1 MTGPDWD
8 DLTDADIDRLTTE
21 VLREGWWA
29 RPEIR
34 HIRLEGTD
42 AVVKDYG
49 RHGSVFKRILG
60 TWLARREAQALR
72 RAAGIPYVPR
82 VLGRPR
88 PWTIVIEYVNAT
100 PVTALEPPH
109 LDCAFFEQLS
119 DLIHQL
125 HERGIAHGD
134 LEHLD
139 NILATD
145 QMHPAVVDF
154 AASVMTGTN
163 PLAALVWPYVA
174 ENDLRAVCKLK
185 ALYAPELLTED
196 ESCLLKRRS
205 ALESWFRRVRRY
217 VRGPVKMLS
226 AEDIPPDTA

>member
-1 MTGPDWD
+1 MTTPAWD
-8 DLTDADIDRLTTE
+8 DLTDTDIDRLTTE
-21 VLREGWWA
+21 VLREGWRA

-49 RHGSVFKRILG
+49 RHGNVFKRMLG

-72 RAAGIPYVPR
+72 RAEGIPYVPR

-88 PWTIVIEYVNAT
+88 PWTIVIEYVDAT
-100 PVTALEPPH
+100 PVTALGSPH
-109 LDCAFFEQLS
+109 LDRVFFDELR
-119 DLIHQL
+119 DLIRQL

-139 NILATD
+139 NILATP

-185 ALYAPELLTED
+185 SLFAPELLTED
-196 ESCLLKRRS
+196 ESCLLGRRS
-205 ALESWFRRVRRY
+205 GLESWFRRVRRY
-217 VRGPVKMLS
+217 VRGPIKLLS
-226 AEDIPPDTA
+226 AEDIPTDES